1 MDKETL
7 TRREIDVIR
16 QKDSS
21 IYNIKRYENSLCMQY
36 LLASKYDILDVQK
49 LSKLTFGFYHPF
61 VLKRAAQPFKRYD
74 GHEKYY
80 LDNYEDS
87 SMEANIFDVLKTR
100 KSTKKYKPY
109 NISLKELYYIL
120 RYSYG
125 INRKESINGG
135 ITWKFRPVPSGG
147 GLFASELYIVTINS
161 QIPKGL
167 YHYSPDDNSLEVVK
181 YGDFLKVMQEH
192 SGADP
197 YIDSENLMIKETYT
211 E

>member
-16 QKDSS
+16 LKDSS

-80 LDNYEDS
+80 LDNYEDC

-100 KSTKKYKPY
+100 KSTKKYEPY

-135 ITWKFRPVPSGG
+135 VTWKFRPVPSGG
-147 GLFASELYIVTINS
+147 GLLNCFN
-161 QIPKGL
+161 K
-167 YHYSPDDNSLEVVK
+167 D
-181 YGDFLKVMQEH
+181 
-192 SGADP
+192 
-197 YIDSENLMIKETYT
+197 
-211 E
+211 

>member
-109 NISLKELYYIL
+109 NISLKELYL
-120 RYSYG
+120 SDT
-125 INRKESINGG
+125 N
-135 ITWKFRPVPSGG
+135 
-147 GLFASELYIVTINS
+147 NS
-161 QIPKGL
+161 
-167 YHYSPDDNSLEVVK
+167 
-181 YGDFLKVMQEH
+181 
-192 SGADP
+192 
-197 YIDSENLMIKETYT
+197 
-211 E
+211 